1 MSKAGHVTSTDP
13 AMARDLHSMC
23 DLLHAWFVL
32 SGCYASVSTR
42 RNSLSRYTGRG
53 SIQPPTG
60 EQLCK
65 SNAAFFDKD
74 KSEDR
79 VKGRRLTPS
88 YR

>member
-1 MSKAGHVTSTDP
+1 MSADP

-53 SIQPPTG
+53 SIQPATG
-60 EQLCK
+60 
-65 SNAAFFDKD
+65 SNYAKAMLPLFFDKD

-79 VKGRRLTPS
+79 VKGSRLTPS
-88 YR
+88 HG

>member
-1 MSKAGHVTSTDP
+1 MTAAPQRTCVKGRSTDP

-60 EQLCK
+60 
-65 SNAAFFDKD
+65 SNYAKAMLPF
-74 KSEDR
+74 
-79 VKGRRLTPS
+79 LTRIKAKTES
-88 YR
+88 RAGG